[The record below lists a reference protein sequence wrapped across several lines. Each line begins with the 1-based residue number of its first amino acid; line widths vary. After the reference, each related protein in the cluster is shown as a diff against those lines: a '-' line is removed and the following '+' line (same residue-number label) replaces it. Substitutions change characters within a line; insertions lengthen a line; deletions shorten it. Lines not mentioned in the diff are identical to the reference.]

1 MISKIYKSKEKSL
14 TRAGDRKGK
23 KNKSK
28 AALYRH
34 AARLARLRPRV
45 ARVVNYKDIDE
56 QQRAVSVSADK
67 GVSGFYPYIFPILT
81 LFDTAHYIR

>member
-34 AARLARLRPRV
+34 AARLARLKPRV
-45 ARVVNYKDIDE
+45 ARVVNYKEIDE
-56 QQRAVSVSADK
+56 Q
-67 GVSGFYPYIFPILT
+67 
-81 LFDTAHYIR
+81 

>member
-23 KNKSK
+23 KNKSR

-34 AARLARLRPRV
+34 AARLA
-45 ARVVNYKDIDE
+45 
-56 QQRAVSVSADK
+56 SADK

>member
-28 AALYRH
+28 AALYRD
-34 AARLARLRPRV
+34 AARLSRLKPRI
-45 ARVVNYKDIDE
+45 ARVVNYKEIDA
-56 QQRAVSVSADK
+56 Q
-67 GVSGFYPYIFPILT
+67 
-81 LFDTAHYIR
+81 